1 MHLLPKETGT
11 ERSENIPVFPAF
23 HAGVLREKQ
32 SLGIKVTKRTVKYRA
47 KILNFLLHHS
57 NFIAFVFILKS
68 AQAGCLR
75 INAKAESWI

>member
-23 HAGVLREKQ
+23 HAGVSREKQ

-57 NFIAFVFILKS
+57 NSLVFILKS